1 MKSIK
6 TKQAILYCLF
16 AFIFT
21 SIKAQ
26 INMVQD
32 PSFEDTTLTVNGLG
46 QLSLRQW
53 RNLDSN
59 RINSMNFSYY
69 SYTSTLNIGYSLPS
83 NQWCNQTPRTGG
95 GIELDFI
102 WVYNPNWKRSLAR
115 TKLTSSLVAG
125 KTYCAKMYVN
135 VCDKY
140 YDTFTD
146 GIAMYFD
153 NGQLDTIVAMD
164 SSGVYPFVNPQVSN
178 PQGNVLM
185 DTVNWVLVGGTF
197 VANGTETFL
206 TIGNFKTDSNTT
218 KVVNLATHNPNS
230 PWQYGSSGLL
240 IDDVSVYE
248 ITASNWLHDTTIVLG
263 DSAHIGTGNGGI
275 DAQWFDDAG
284 HEIGLGSGLWVT
296 PTSGVTMY
304 VQGIDVCV
312 GMIYDTMYVY
322 AYPLGISELGTAND
336 ELIIYPN
343 PTHNKFQI
351 ICKIPNSKKE
361 LFNSLGQLVFST
373 YSNEIDVSG
382 YSKGVYYLKCGRYI
396 RKLVVE

>member
-1 MKSIK
+1 MKLRNLLLSSI
-6 TKQAILYCLF
+6 LLFMSCLCVN
-16 AFIFT
+16 
-21 SIKAQ
+21 AQ
-26 INMVQD
+26 INLVPD
-32 PSFEDTTLTVNGLG
+32 SSFEDTTLTVNGLG
-46 QLSLRQW
+46 QLSLKQW

-59 RINSMNFSYY
+59 KLQTIAFAYF
-69 SYTSTLNIGYSLPS
+69 SYTSTQNIGYSLPS
-83 NQWCNQTPRTGG
+83 NQWCYQHPRTGSG
-95 GIELDFI
+95 VIAFDFI
-102 WVYNPNWKRSLAR
+102 WVNNSNWKRSLAR
-115 TKLTSSLVAG
+115 TKLASPLIAG

-135 VCDKY
+135 VEDKY
-140 YDTFTD
+140 FDTFTD

-218 KVVNLATHNPNS
+218 KVVNFATHNPNS
-230 PWQYGSSGLL
+230 PWLYGASGLL

-248 ITASNWLHDTTIVLG
+248 ITATNWLHDTTIVLG
-263 DSAHIGTGNGGI
+263 DSVNIGTGNGGI

-336 ELIIYPN
+336 EFLVYPN
-343 PTHNKFQI
+343 PTNNKFQI
-351 ICKIPNSKKE
+351 ICKTPNSKKE
-361 LFNSLGQLVFST
+361 LYNSVGQLVFST
-373 YSNEIDVSG
+373 YSNEIDVSD
-382 YSKGVYYLKCGRYI
+382 YSKGLYYLKCGRYI
-396 RKLVVE
+396 RKLIVE